1 MNKLKTITVI
11 REIQNNIKVKDQ
23 IKYKIATLREH
34 VDPSLILPHNPIMR
48 FIKKTA
54 IFFLSP
60 FFKSQIV
67 FNKNTMVILEVLLD
81 HIKQLEDKI
90 KILEKKNK

>member
-1 MNKLKTITVI
+1 MNKLKTIAVI
-11 REIQNNIKVKDQ
+11 REIQKNIKTKNQ

-34 VDPSLILPHNPIMR
+34 VDPSLMLPHDPIMR

-54 IFFLSP
+54 TFFLSP

-67 FNKNTMVILEVLLD
+67 FNKNTMVILEVLLE

-90 KILEKKNK
+90 KILEKNKK